1 MSSSSS
7 RMMWEIDQQEEELF
21 NQSERMFNLQ
31 IAKMRW
37 KRMRSVEGK
46 MTKQEWPEPH
56 IPVESS
62 RLLLRYA
69 SPTVQ
74 ETLIEAGNDGVKSC
88 WTITLSI
95 TVHFLIRT
103 SDTVLE

>member
-1 MSSSSS
+1 
-7 RMMWEIDQQEEELF
+7 
-21 NQSERMFNLQ
+21 
-31 IAKMRW
+31 MRNVQ
-37 KRMRSVEGK
+37 RE

-56 IPVESS
+56 ILVEST

-69 SPTVQ
+69 GPAVP

-95 TVHFLIRT
+95 TVHFLIHT
-103 SDTVLE
+103 SDVVLEWNDICSTES